1 MKHRMAK
8 VLKLHVRL
16 MLISIVVITMIAIV
30 SSHNPAQ
37 GFSVAPATA
46 HADSLNPIQIENENP
61 GTPGWNDFSS
71 VLQDDAISGYGSKIS
86 VNHGDSLDF
95 FVTTTAPSFTI
106 DIFRTGYYGGV
117 GARKITSLGS
127 FPGLHQAIPTPDPVT
142 GIIACN
148 WTKATTLSIP
158 SNWVTGV
165 YLAKL
170 TTSTGNSSF
179 IFFVVRN
186 DGGNEDIEFQTSVTT
201 YQAYN
206 SWGGTSLY
214 TNLTNKSVYPY
225 AHATKVSFDR
235 PFSPGDSNGAGHYFF
250 YEYKFVYWAESQ
262 GYNLTYTTDVDTDT
276 NANPLTNHKA
286 FLSVGHDEYW
296 SKGMR
301 DNVQSAI
308 NAGVNVAFFSANA
321 MYWQI
326 RFEPN
331 AAGNPDRVEVG
342 YKDFATDPSS
352 GAGPDP
358 MWNVN
363 NAIVTTNWRAAP
375 VNLPENGLIGVM
387 YEDQVNQSYP
397 FVVKNSTNW
406 VYAGTGFVD
415 GSSIPGIVG
424 YEYDKVWN
432 NGATPPGLTTLSN
445 SPVVGAQVG
454 SSVSNATLYTASSGA
469 RVFAGG
475 TIQWSWGLANIQSNT
490 YANAGIQQ
498 MTANIL
504 NSFITGVIP
513 SVNISPLNVSF
524 GNQNVGTTSA
534 AQTIRLFN
542 SGTSALSI
550 SSIGLTGTNGGDF
563 AQTNNCPGSLAAN
576 ASCNVSVTFTPTN
589 SGSRTAN
596 LTFADGGPGS
606 PQNVALSGNGT
617 TTIPVVSLSPTSV
630 SFGNQNVGTTSA
642 TAAVKLTNTGT
653 VPLTISSIAVT
664 GTNAGDFAQTNNCP
678 GSLAAN
684 ASCTITTTFTPTATG
699 SRSANVTFTDNAADS
714 PENEALSGTGT
725 SPGSGTYFNDGFE
738 GGNFSKWTLQNSD
751 STGTASVETSVVN
764 SGAYAASLTN
774 TSGQYVYL
782 YTALPGGAQSQTFTR
797 FYFRF
802 SSLASGTMLALARNA
817 NGGNVWEMDYDGNRH
832 GLDVYFW
839 NSSGNTFSVFSAQN
853 VFSANTWYSIEVQ
866 DSEITSGHG
875 EVWLNGTSIGVVNT
889 DLSTTLP
896 YARLMLF
903 DSAAGTMYI
912 DDVKVADSYNGQV
925 SPAPAV
931 SLNPGSLSFGNQ
943 VVGTTSAPQT
953 VTLKNSGN
961 APLNI
966 SNIALSGTNA
976 GDFAQTN
983 NCPSTLNNGA
993 SCTISVTFT
1002 PGATGT
1008 KSASVTFTDN
1018 APDSPQNLA
1027 LSGTGSVLAPA
1038 VSLSPTSLSFGN
1050 QNVGTTS
1057 TAKTI
1062 TLTNSGTS
1070 ALTISNIGLA
1080 GTNSGDFAQT
1090 NNCPGTLAA
1099 NANCTISI
1107 TFTPAANGSRSASLT
1122 LTDNAADSPQHAAL
1136 TGTGTTAGV
1145 YFSDGFE
1152 SGDFSNW
1159 NVSSGNTGQAT
1170 VQTAVVNSG
1179 TYAAAFTNSNG
1190 QFVAIS
1196 APLNSG
1202 AQTQTYTRFYFRFTS
1217 SFTGTTPIAMAQDVN
1232 STNMWLMYYDAGRH
1246 GLDVYFWNGARTR
1259 YDLYSNTNLL
1269 SPDTWYNIEV
1279 QDNEVTTGHG
1289 EVWVNGTSIGN
1300 FDGDLSAT
1308 NPYYKLA
1315 LYSESAGTAYFDDV
1329 KVSNSFN
1336 GTNGLKKQ
1344 YPKPVKP
1351 VQPKGV
1357 HRKRKT

>member
-1 MKHRMAK
+1 MKHRIAEM
-8 VLKLHVRL
+8 LKRQMRL
-16 MLISIVVITMIAIV
+16 ALISIVVITMLAV
-30 SSHNPAQ
+30 ATSHNPAQ
-37 GFSVAPATA
+37 NFSVAPATA

-71 VLQDDAISGYGSKIS
+71 VLQDDTISGYGSKIS
-86 VNHGDSLDF
+86 VNHGDSIDF

-127 FPGLHQAIPTPDPVT
+127 FPGLHQAIPTPDPVI

-148 WTKATTLSIP
+148 WTKATTLNIP

-179 IFFVVRN
+179 IFFVVRD

-206 SWGGTSLY
+206 TWGGTSLY
-214 TNLTNKSVYPY
+214 NNLTDKSIYPY

-235 PFSPGDSNGAGHYFF
+235 PFNPGDSNGAGHYFF

-326 RFEPN
+326 RFEPD

-342 YKDFATDPSS
+342 YKDFATDPTS

-358 MWNVN
+358 MWHVN

-415 GSSIPGIVG
+415 GSSVPGIVG

-432 NGATPPGLTTLSN
+432 NGATPPGLTMLSN
-445 SPVVGAQVG
+445 SPVVGTEAG
-454 SSVSNATLYTASSGA
+454 NSFSNATMYTASSGA

-504 NSFITGVIP
+504 NNFITGVIP

-534 AQTIRLFN
+534 AQTVRLFN

-550 SSIGLTGTNGGDF
+550 SSIGLTGTNSGDF

-596 LTFADGGPGS
+596 LTFTDGGPGS

-617 TTIPVVSLSPTSV
+617 TTIPIVSLSPTSV

-642 TAAVKLTNTGT
+642 TATVKLTNTGT
-653 VPLTISSIAVT
+653 VPLIISSIAVT

-678 GSLAAN
+678 GSLASN
-684 ASCTITTTFTPTATG
+684 VSCTITTTFTPTATG

-714 PENEALSGTGT
+714 PENAALSGTGT
-725 SPGSGTYFNDGFE
+725 SPGSGTYFSDGFE
-738 GGNFSKWTLQNSD
+738 GGNLSKWTLQNSD

-764 SGAYAASLTN
+764 SGAYAASFTN
-774 TSGQYVYL
+774 VSGQYVYL

-802 SSLASGTMLALARNA
+802 SSLAGGTMLALARNA

-839 NSSGNTFSVFSAQN
+839 NSSGSTFSVFSAQN

-866 DSEITSGHG
+866 DSEITSGQG

-903 DSAAGTMYI
+903 DSAAGTAYI

-931 SLNPGSLSFGNQ
+931 SLKPTSLSFGNQ
-943 VVGTTSAPQT
+943 VVGTTSDPQT
-953 VTLKNSGN
+953 VTLTNSGN
-961 APLNI
+961 AALSI

-993 SCTISVTFT
+993 SCTITVTFT

-1008 KSASVTFTDN
+1008 RSASVTLTDN
-1018 APDSPQNLA
+1018 APDSPQNIA

-1038 VSLSPTSLSFGN
+1038 VSFSPTSLSFGN

-1070 ALTISNIGLA
+1070 SLTISNIGLT

-1107 TFTPAANGSRSASLT
+1107 TFTPTANGSRSASLT
-1122 LTDNAADSPQHAAL
+1122 LTDNAADSPQNAAL

-1152 SGDFSNW
+1152 SGNFNNW
-1159 NVSSGNTGQAT
+1159 TVSSGNTGQAS

-1179 TYAAAFTNSNG
+1179 TYAAAFTNTNG

-1196 APLNSG
+1196 APLING
-1202 AQTQTYTRFYFRFTS
+1202 AQTQTYTRFYFRFDA
-1217 SFTGTTPIAMAQDVN
+1217 SFTGTTPIAMAQDAN
-1232 STNMWLMYYDAGRH
+1232 SANQWLMYYDAGRH
-1246 GLDVYFWNGARTR
+1246 GLDIYFWNGARTR

-1269 SPDTWYNIEV
+1269 SSDTWYNIEV
-1279 QDNEVTTGHG
+1279 QDNEVTAGHG

-1308 NPYYKLA
+1308 SPYYKLV
-1315 LYSESAGTAYFDDV
+1315 LYSESVGTAYFDDV

-1336 GTNGLKKQ
+1336 GTNVLKKQ
-1344 YPKPVKP
+1344 HSKPVKHAH
-1351 VQPKGV
+1351 PKGV
-1357 HRKRKT
+1357 LPKRKT